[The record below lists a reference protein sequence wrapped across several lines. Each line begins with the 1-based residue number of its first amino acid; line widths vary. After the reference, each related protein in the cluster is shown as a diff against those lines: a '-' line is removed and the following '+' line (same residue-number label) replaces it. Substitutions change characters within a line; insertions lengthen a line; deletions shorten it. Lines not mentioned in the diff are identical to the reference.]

1 MNFLKE
7 IRAHINSFETE
18 FEAELHKFIDHLET
32 KYQVPTPAVVAPP
45 APIGEVVP
53 EPTFI
58 APTAPVEAP
67 VAEDTPVETKNDSDN
82 STPVSADPASVV
94 DTPVVDPTPAPQPD
108 PEPAPTT
115 KE

>member
-32 KYQVPTPAVVAPP
+32 KYQVPAPAVVAPP

-58 APTAPVEAP
+58 APTPAPIEQ
-67 VAEDTPVETKNDSDN
+67 PVETTNDVDSN
-82 STPVSADPASVV
+82 PPVSADPAPVV

-108 PEPAPTT
+108 PEPAPS